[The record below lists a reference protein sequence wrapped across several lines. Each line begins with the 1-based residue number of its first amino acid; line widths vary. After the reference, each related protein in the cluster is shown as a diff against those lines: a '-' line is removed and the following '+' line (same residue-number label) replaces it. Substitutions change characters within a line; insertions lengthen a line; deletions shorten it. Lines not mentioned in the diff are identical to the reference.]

1 MDMQH
6 HETKGRWN
14 LLLDPRLTSLHLCFL
29 TFSLWFRFVAPEPTT
44 KLCFFALSRLPRLT
58 PHNANPVDR
67 PPVLVR
73 SIASRCRET
82 PKNCLHRTS
91 RMRAGVSCGFG
102 SGSGLGL
109 NHKAQDDFRHV
120 RVTNPEWLYCLNIDE
135 YCWYHMIVHCLI
147 QRFRLFMWCCLCWFQ
162 SIGAIMSL
170 ALTNITRF
178 TRYSIDN
185 NVWKQ
190 ATELAKRV
198 AVEATARDPAY
209 A

>member
-1 MDMQH
+1 
-6 HETKGRWN
+6 
-14 LLLDPRLTSLHLCFL
+14 
-29 TFSLWFRFVAPEPTT
+29 
-44 KLCFFALSRLPRLT
+44 
-58 PHNANPVDR
+58 
-67 PPVLVR
+67 
-73 SIASRCRET
+73 
-82 PKNCLHRTS
+82 
-91 RMRAGVSCGFG
+91 
-102 SGSGLGL
+102 
-109 NHKAQDDFRHV
+109 
-120 RVTNPEWLYCLNIDE
+120 
-135 YCWYHMIVHCLI
+135 MIVHCLI